1 MAIKEFEIDD
11 FNELISILIQ
21 DSYYS
26 KTSNRTKLTLLRQ
39 YSEIIIRKI
48 INMGEGEPLLLGDV
62 LHPKKGTKVHEKL
75 QLIEKWRL
83 KEFQEIIQKVASWG
97 NKHSHTQS
105 ISIGTVEDVRQAE
118 NTILEL
124 VAFLF
129 IDYFLE
135 YPIHLFTDRV
145 ILRAFS
151 FLPPILRFKVLSY
164 LYKKANGRNVVL
176 VDKLLLSLV
185 KTKGKNY
192 TSDWLEQN
200 QEDLIKVDY
209 PNQKTIEDFYSFCDF
224 EVTIQLSN
232 YKNIYELWKDKIN
245 DPRILSNESGQLY
258 KNFEEALYYYK
269 QNRIEDMLH
278 DSIEREKF
286 RDLLNF
292 VYVGRKAH

>member
-1 MAIKEFEIDD
+1 M
-11 FNELISILIQ
+11 
-21 DSYYS
+21 
-26 KTSNRTKLTLLRQ
+26 
-39 YSEIIIRKI
+39 
-48 INMGEGEPLLLGDV
+48 
-62 LHPKKGTKVHEKL
+62 
-75 QLIEKWRL
+75 
-83 KEFQEIIQKVASWG
+83 
-97 NKHSHTQS
+97 
-105 ISIGTVEDVRQAE
+105 
-118 NTILEL
+118 
-124 VAFLF
+124 
-129 IDYFLE
+129 
-135 YPIHLFTDRV
+135 
-145 ILRAFS
+145 
-151 FLPPILRFKVLSY
+151 SY
-164 LYKKANGRNVVL
+164 LYKKADRRNVVL

-269 QNRIEDMLH
+269 QNRMVDMLH

-286 RDLLNF
+286 TDLLNF

>member
-1 MAIKEFEIDD
+1 
-11 FNELISILIQ
+11 
-21 DSYYS
+21 
-26 KTSNRTKLTLLRQ
+26 
-39 YSEIIIRKI
+39 
-48 INMGEGEPLLLGDV
+48 MGEGEPLLLGDV
-62 LHPKKGTKVHEKL
+62 LYPKKGTKVHEKL
-75 QLIEKWRL
+75 QLLEKWRL

-105 ISIGTVEDVRQAE
+105 ISIGTVEDVGQAE
-118 NTILEL
+118 NAILEL

-164 LYKKANGRNVVL
+164 LYKKADRRNVVL

-245 DPRILSNESGQLY
+245 DPRILSNESGRLY

-269 QNRIEDMLH
+269 QNKIEDMLH